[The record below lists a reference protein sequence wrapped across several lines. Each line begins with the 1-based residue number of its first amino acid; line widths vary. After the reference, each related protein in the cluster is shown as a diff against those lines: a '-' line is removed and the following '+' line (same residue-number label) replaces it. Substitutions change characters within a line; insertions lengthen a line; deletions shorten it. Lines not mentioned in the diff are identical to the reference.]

1 MQCKYSLRWSASVF
15 ETCVCGAESGEDVT
29 CTLSREKDDSLT
41 SKNYLRLRLRQY
53 IVANVPSSKTVKS
66 IKKGGLSSQQKK
78 IKLGIYQALASE
90 EENKERR

>member
-1 MQCKYSLRWSASVF
+1 M
-15 ETCVCGAESGEDVT
+15 T

-78 IKLGIYQALASE
+78 IKLGIRHWHLRKKIR
-90 EENKERR
+90 KEDKQPGSHR

>member
-1 MQCKYSLRWSASVF
+1 M
-15 ETCVCGAESGEDVT
+15 T

-66 IKKGGLSSQQKK
+66 IKKGGPLFSTKEDK
-78 IKLGIYQALASE
+78 VRYQALASE